1 MNSNQQAQLEEKV
14 AKLSKWEGYFKSSIC
29 DVKPNEIRI
38 RGYALQ
44 DLMGNFSYAELVALT
59 LKGELP
65 GEGEAKVTDAIL
77 SSVISHGFIDSS
89 EAVAR
94 YVAAGNPNP
103 IAACAAG
110 ILGIGF
116 YQAGA
121 TRYVAEFIN
130 EAFSQIKPGEED
142 KMDEVAAKVAEECV
156 VNRRRIPGFGHPI
169 HTADPR
175 AIRLFQLAEKYG
187 VIGPKTKLY
196 LAIHREF
203 IRLRGKEI
211 VINADGAVGALLADF
226 GYDPLHMEVLVA
238 ISFLPGILASAME
251 EIKDGVPFRILP
263 EVITK
268 YTGVPARDIPPER
281 RKE

>member
-1 MNSNQQAQLEEKV
+1 MSDNNSAEEKA
-14 AKLSKWEGYFKSSIC
+14 AKWDGYFKSSIC
-29 DVKPNEIRI
+29 DVKTNEIRI

-44 DLMGNFSYAELVALT
+44 DLMGNFTYAELVALT

-65 GEGEAKVTDAIL
+65 AEGEAKVTDAIL
-77 SSVISHGFIDSS
+77 SSIISHGFINSS

-110 ILGIGF
+110 MLGIGF

-130 EAFSQIKPGEED
+130 EAYSQINPGQGDGLE
-142 KMDEVAAKVAEECV
+142 EVAARVAADCV
-156 VNRRRIPGFGHPI
+156 QNRRRIPGFGHPI

-175 AIRLFQLAEKYG
+175 AVRLFQLAEKYG
-187 VIGPKTKLY
+187 VVGEKTNLY
-196 LAIHREF
+196 RAIHREF
-203 IRLRGKEI
+203 NRLRGKEI
-211 VINADGAVGALLADF
+211 VINADGAAGALLVEF
-226 GYDPLHMEVLVA
+226 GYDPMHMEVLCA

-251 EIKDGVPFRILP
+251 EIKDGIPFRVLP
-263 EVITK
+263 DVIAK
-268 YTGVPARDIPPER
+268 YTGVPPRDIPPER
-281 RKE
+281 KKK

>member
-1 MNSNQQAQLEEKV
+1 MSQQQPATVEER
-14 AKLSKWEGYFKSSIC
+14 LSKWDGYFKSSIC

-44 DLMGNFSYAELVALT
+44 DLMGNFSYAEIVALT

-89 EAVAR
+89 EAIAR
-94 YVAAGNPNP
+94 LVAAGNPNP

-121 TRYVAEFIN
+121 TRYVAEFI
-130 EAFSQIKPGEED
+130 EEGFSEVESGGGNLE
-142 KMDEVAAKVAEECV
+142 EVAKLVAAESVAK
-156 VNRRRIPGFGHPI
+156 RRRIPGFGHPV

-175 AIRLFQLAEKYG
+175 AIRLFKMAEKYN
-187 VIGPKTKLY
+187 VVGPRTEFYK
-196 LAIHREF
+196 AVHREF
-203 IRLRGKEI
+203 VRLRGKEI

-251 EIKDGVPFRILP
+251 EIKDGIPFRILP
-263 EVITK
+263 DVIAK
-268 YTGVPARDIPPER
+268 YTGVGPRDIPVER
-281 RKE
+281 KTE